1 MAASLETRAPL
12 LDYSFVEWAATL
24 PAGMKLR
31 NGNGKHLLKK
41 ALEPYVPHDLLYRPK
56 QGFSIPLTAWFR
68 GPLRARLE
76 SAVLGAPM
84 ADSGLFDMGQLKSLV
99 HEHQSGLRDHE
110 QTLWSLMM
118 FADFL
123 GRVHA
128 GETLAEAPRIAAA
141 G

>member
-1 MAASLETRAPL
+1 
-12 LDYSFVEWAATL
+12 
-24 PAGMKLR
+24 LR

-41 ALEPYVPHDLLYRPK
+41 ALEPHVPHDLLYRPK

-68 GPLRARLE
+68 GPLKARLE
-76 SAVLGAPM
+76 SAVLGQPM
-84 ADSGLFDMGQLKSLV
+84 ADSGLFDMGQLKSLFD
-99 HEHQSGLRDHE
+99 EHQSGLRDHE

-128 GETLAEAPRIAAA
+128 GETPAEAPRMAAA